1 MTSQGVYLQ
10 VPLYKCPERS
20 EYHAMF
26 GYNQSMP
33 GPAVIV
39 ERLFD
44 SEFARVDA
52 DMFATMEENHG
63 HGHQGQDVYTR
74 NNVANCD
81 WLETRIHRTYAY
93 PGSILLNQRTP
104 SIRP

>member
-10 VPLYKCPERS
+10 VPLYKYPERS

-44 SEFARVDA
+44 NEFARVDA
-52 DMFATMEENHG
+52 NMFATMEENHG

-74 NNVANCD
+74 NKVANRD
-81 WLETRIHRTYAY
+81 WLETRIHKTYAY
-93 PGSILLNQRTP
+93 PGSILVNQRTP
-104 SIRP
+104 TIRP